1 MRAAKDRINRIVT
14 RGGCDMPA
22 THHSSVEARLETQR
36 LGALQLRV
44 ALICTLAQ
52 MFDGYDI
59 TSIGMAVPSLAAA
72 WHIPGPAFAN
82 TFVMSSVGIMIGAL
96 ASGPAGDR
104 LGRKP
109 VLIASLVF
117 LAVSSF
123 ACVFASSIPELVM
136 WRIVTGIGIGG
147 VMPTTVASASDY
159 VPERLRA
166 PIIMVVFT
174 GNPLGGFLGGQLVA
188 QLLPHYGWPVIF
200 VIGGMLPLLLIP
212 VVLFWLPESP
222 RFLLARGRMTT
233 RTERLLRTLNIE
245 PDSAPDRA
253 APAVDVATGNPVA
266 GLFRDGLATT
276 TIFVWL
282 LYFAN
287 LLSIYLI
294 QYWLPTVLN
303 LSGLTPADSVFAA
316 SLMSGGPLV
325 SVLAMAPLSRRYG
338 PQRVLAVMLST
349 GVLVIGVVGLTNPP
363 HDLLLLAIFLMGVCT
378 IGSMTGING
387 MTAALYPARVRTT
400 GMGWALGIG
409 RLGGIGGP
417 WLGGVLLTAGLPP
430 RQIFLCTCV
439 TALIGTFCVV
449 MLQIQARRR
458 EPQAIPRTA

>member
-1 MRAAKDRINRIVT
+1 
-14 RGGCDMPA
+14 MP
-22 THHSSVEARLETQR
+22 TPHRSSAEARLEAQL
-36 LGALQLRV
+36 LGPLQLRV
-44 ALICTLAQ
+44 AFICTLAQ

-59 TSIGMAVPSLAAA
+59 TSIGMAVPSLSAA

-82 TFVMSSVGIMIGAL
+82 TFVMSSVGIMVGAL

-109 VLIASLVF
+109 VLIASLIF
-117 LAVSSF
+117 LAVSSL
-123 ACVFASSIPELVM
+123 ACVYATSIPQLIM
-136 WRIVTGIGIGG
+136 WRFVTGIGIGG
-147 VMPTTVASASDY
+147 IMPATVALTSDY

-166 PIIMVVFT
+166 PIVMVIFT
-174 GNPLGGFLGGQLVA
+174 GNPLGGFLGGQIIA
-188 QLLPHYGWPVIF
+188 RLLPHFGWPVIF
-200 VIGGMLPLLLIP
+200 WLGGLLPLALIP
-212 VVLFWLPESP
+212 VILFWLPESP

-233 RTERLLRTLNIE
+233 RTERLLQTLNIE
-245 PDSAPDRA
+245 PNATGVGGRTVHE
-253 APAVDVATGNPVA
+253 VDVSTGNPIA

-276 TIFVWL
+276 TVFVWI

-294 QYWLPTVLN
+294 SYWLPTVLN
-303 LSGLTPADSVFAA
+303 LSGLSPADSVFAA
-316 SLMSGGPLV
+316 SLMSAGPLL
-325 SVLAMAPLSRRYG
+325 SVFAMAPLARHFG

-349 GVLVIGVVGLTNPP
+349 GVIVIAAVGLANPP
-363 HDLLLLAIFLMGVCT
+363 HDLLLLAIFLMGCCT
-378 IGSMTGING
+378 VGSMTGING

-417 WLGGVLLTAGLPP
+417 WLGGVLLTAGWPP
-430 RQIFLCTCV
+430 RQIFLCACV

-449 MLQIQARRR
+449 MLHIVKRRR
-458 EPQAIPRTA
+458 EVQGVPRLA

>member
-1 MRAAKDRINRIVT
+1 
-14 RGGCDMPA
+14 
-22 THHSSVEARLETQR
+22 
-36 LGALQLRV
+36 
-44 ALICTLAQ
+44 
-52 MFDGYDI
+52 
-59 TSIGMAVPSLAAA
+59 
-72 WHIPGPAFAN
+72 
-82 TFVMSSVGIMIGAL
+82 
-96 ASGPAGDR
+96 

-117 LAVSSF
+117 LAVSSL
-123 ACVFASSIPELVM
+123 ACVYATSIPELIM
-136 WRIVTGIGIGG
+136 WRFVTGIGIGG
-147 VMPTTVASASDY
+147 IMPATVALTSDY

-166 PIIMVVFT
+166 PIVMVIFT
-174 GNPLGGFLGGQLVA
+174 GNPLGGFLGGQIIA

-200 VIGGMLPLLLIP
+200 WLGGLLPLALIP
-212 VVLFWLPESP
+212 VMLFWLPESP

-245 PDSAPDRA
+245 PTAVGQDTGRRTAHE
-253 APAVDVATGNPVA
+253 VDVSTGNPVA

-276 TIFVWL
+276 TVFVWI

-294 QYWLPTVLN
+294 SYWLPTVLN
-303 LSGLTPADSVFAA
+303 LSGLSPADSVFAA
-316 SLMSGGPLV
+316 SLMSAGPLV
-325 SVLAMAPLSRRYG
+325 SVFAMAPLSRRFG

-349 GVLVIGVVGLTNPP
+349 GVLVIAAVGLANPP
-363 HDLLLLAIFLMGVCT
+363 HDLLLLAIFLMGCCT
-378 IGSMTGING
+378 VGSMTGING

-417 WLGGVLLTAGLPP
+417 WLGGILLVAGWPP
-430 RQIFLCTCV
+430 RQIFLCACV
-439 TALIGTFCVV
+439 TALIGTLCVV
-449 MLQIQARRR
+449 MLHIVARRR

>member
-1 MRAAKDRINRIVT
+1 MST
-14 RGGCDMPA
+14 LPP
-22 THHSSVEARLETQR
+22 SSAESRLETQR
-36 LGALQLRV
+36 LGPLQFRV

-59 TSIGMAVPSLAAA
+59 TSIGSAVPSLAAA
-72 WHIPGPAFAN
+72 WHIPGAAFAN
-82 TFVMSSVGIMIGAL
+82 TFVMSSVGIMLGAL
-96 ASGPAGDR
+96 VSGPAGDR

-117 LAVSSF
+117 LAVSSL
-123 ACVFASSIPELVM
+123 ACVYATSINELII
-136 WRIVTGIGIGG
+136 WRFVTGIGIGG
-147 VMPTTVASASDY
+147 IMPATVALSSDY

-174 GNPLGGFLGGQLVA
+174 GNPLGGFLGGQLIA
-188 QLLPHYGWPVIF
+188 PLLPHFGWPVIF
-200 VIGGMLPLLLIP
+200 VIGGALPLALIP
-212 VVLFWLPESP
+212 VMLFWLPESP

-233 RTERLLRTLNIE
+233 KTERLLQTLNIE
-245 PDSAPDRA
+245 PDGTGLGGGHE
-253 APAVDVATGNPVA
+253 VDVARGNPVA
-266 GLFRDGLATT
+266 GLFRDGLAPVTVL
-276 TIFVWL
+276 VWM

-303 LSGLTPADSVFAA
+303 LSGLAPADSVFAA
-316 SLMSGGPLV
+316 SLMSAGPLL
-325 SVLAMAPLSRRYG
+325 SVFAMAPLSRYFG

-349 GVLVIGVVGLTNPP
+349 GVLIIGAVGLTKPG
-363 HDLLLLAIFLMGVCT
+363 HDLLLVMIFVMGCCT

-417 WLGGVLLTAGLPP
+417 WLGGVLLTQGWPP
-430 RQIFLCTCV
+430 RQIFLCACV

-449 MLQIQARRR
+449 MLHIVKRRQAVQ
-458 EPQAIPRTA
+458 PIAQMA

>member
-1 MRAAKDRINRIVT
+1 
-14 RGGCDMPA
+14 MP
-22 THHSSVEARLETQR
+22 TPHRSSAEARLEAQR
-36 LGALQLRV
+36 LGPLQLRV
-44 ALICTLAQ
+44 AFICTLAQ

-59 TSIGMAVPSLAAA
+59 TSIGMAVPSLSAA

-82 TFVMSSVGIMIGAL
+82 TFVMSSVGIMVGAL

-109 VLIASLVF
+109 VLIASLIF
-117 LAVSSF
+117 LAVSSL
-123 ACVFASSIPELVM
+123 ACVYATSIPQLIM
-136 WRIVTGIGIGG
+136 WRFVTGIGIGG
-147 VMPTTVASASDY
+147 IMPATVALTSDY

-166 PIIMVVFT
+166 PIVMVIFT
-174 GNPLGGFLGGQLVA
+174 GNPLGGFLGGQIIA
-188 QLLPHYGWPVIF
+188 RLLPHFGWPVIF
-200 VIGGMLPLLLIP
+200 WLGGLLPLALIP
-212 VVLFWLPESP
+212 VILFWLPESP

-233 RTERLLRTLNIE
+233 RTERLLQTLNIE
-245 PDSAPDRA
+245 PNATGVGGRTVHE
-253 APAVDVATGNPVA
+253 VDVSTGNPIA

-276 TIFVWL
+276 TVFVWI

-294 QYWLPTVLN
+294 SYWLPTVLN
-303 LSGLTPADSVFAA
+303 LSGLSPADSVFAA
-316 SLMSGGPLV
+316 SLMSAGPLL
-325 SVLAMAPLSRRYG
+325 SVFAMAPLARHFG

-349 GVLVIGVVGLTNPP
+349 GVIVIAAVGLANPP
-363 HDLLLLAIFLMGVCT
+363 HDLLLLAIFLMGCCT
-378 IGSMTGING
+378 VGSMTGING

-417 WLGGVLLTAGLPP
+417 WLGGVLLTAGWPP
-430 RQIFLCTCV
+430 RQIFLCACV

-449 MLQIQARRR
+449 MLHIVKRRR
-458 EPQAIPRTA
+458 EVQGVPRLA